1 MIWFILVV
9 IFSIWFIKFL
19 HDDDYSFVG
28 GFFFWLF
35 VTFLAFL
42 LSLAMIGLCSSV
54 AVIFPQTCEKSST
67 EHIIALNDSTGVNGR
82 AGFLG
87 SGYVED
93 ELYYYYMTDTK
104 EGFQAKKIKAEDIY
118 VRYSDEPI
126 VETYTAT
133 NFKNKLLWLIALPI
147 NSYHIVYIPEGSI
160 IENYR
165 VDLE

>member
-19 HDDDYSFVG
+19 HDDDCSFVG

-35 VTFLAFL
+35 MTFLVFIF
-42 LSLAMIGLCSSV
+42 SVAMIGFCSSV
-54 AVIFPQTCEKSST
+54 SVIFPQTCEKSST
-67 EHIIALNDSTGVNGR
+67 ERIIALNDSTGVNGR

-87 SGYVED
+87 SRYIED

-104 EGFQAKKIKAEDIY
+104 EGFQAKKIKAEDAY

-147 NSYHIVYIPEGSI
+147 KSFHIVYIPEGSI

-165 VDLE
+165 IDLE

>member
-9 IFSIWFIKFL
+9 IFSFWFIKFL
-19 HDDDYSFVG
+19 HDDDCSFVV

-35 VTFLAFL
+35 MTFLVFIF
-42 LSLAMIGLCSSV
+42 SIAMIGFCSSV

-82 AGFLG
+82 SGFLG

-104 EGFQAKKIKAEDIY
+104 EGFQAKKIKAEDTY
-118 VRYSDEPI
+118 VRYSDEQI

-147 NSYHIVYIPEGSI
+147 KSFHIVYIPEGSI

-165 VDLE
+165 IDLE

>member
-19 HDDDYSFVG
+19 HDDDCSFVG
-28 GFFFWLF
+28 GFFFWLST
-35 VTFLAFL
+35 TFLVFL
-42 LSLAMIGLCSSV
+42 FSVAMIGFCSSV

-104 EGFQAKKIKAEDIY
+104 EGFQAKKIKAEDTY

-147 NSYHIVYIPEGSI
+147 KSFHIVYIPEGSI
-160 IENYR
+160 IENYQI
-165 VDLE
+165 DLK

>member
-9 IFSIWFIKFL
+9 IFSFWFIKFL
-19 HDDDYSFVG
+19 HDDDCSFVV

-35 VTFLAFL
+35 MTFLVFIF
-42 LSLAMIGLCSSV
+42 SIAMIGFCSSV

-87 SGYVED
+87 SGYAED

-104 EGFQAKKIKAEDIY
+104 EGFQAKKIEAEDIY

-147 NSYHIVYIPEGSI
+147 KSFHIVYIPEGSI

-165 VDLE
+165 IDLE

>member
-1 MIWFILVV
+1 MIWFILVI

-19 HDDDYSFVG
+19 HDDGCSFVG
-28 GFFFWLF
+28 GFFFWLSMM
-35 VTFLAFL
+35 FLVFL
-42 LSLAMIGLCSSV
+42 LSVAMIGFCSSV
-54 AVIFPQTCEKSST
+54 AVIFPQTCEKTST

-93 ELYYYYMTDTK
+93 ELYYYYMTDAK
-104 EGFQAKKIKAEDIY
+104 EGFQTKKIKAEDTY

-147 NSYHIVYIPEGSI
+147 NSFHIVYIPEGSI

-165 VDLE
+165 IDLE

>member
-19 HDDDYSFVG
+19 HDDGYGFVG
-28 GFFFWLF
+28 GFFFWLSM
-35 VTFLAFL
+35 TFLVFL
-42 LSLAMIGLCSSV
+42 LSVVMIGFCSSV
-54 AVIFPQTCEKSST
+54 AVIFPQTCEKTST
-67 EHIIALNDSTGVNGR
+67 EYIIALNDSTGINGR

-104 EGFQAKKIKAEDIY
+104 EGFHAKKIKADDTY
-118 VRYSDEPI
+118 VRYSNEPI

-133 NFKNKLLWLIALPI
+133 NFKNKFLWLIAFPI
-147 NSYHIVYIPEGSI
+147 NSSHIVYIPEGSI

-165 VDLE
+165 IDLK

>member
-19 HDDDYSFVG
+19 HDDGCSFVG

-42 LSLAMIGLCSSV
+42 LSLTMIGLCSSV
-54 AVIFPQTCEKSST
+54 AVVFPQTCEKIST
-67 EHIIALNDSTGVNGR
+67 EHIIALDDSTGVNGR

-93 ELYYYYMTDTK
+93 ELYYYYMTDAK
-104 EGFQAKKIKAEDIY
+104 EGFQAKKIKAEDTY

-133 NFKNKLLWLIALPI
+133 NFKNKLLWFIALPI
-147 NSYHIVYIPEGSI
+147 KSFHIAYIPEGSI

-165 VDLE
+165 IDLE

>member
-19 HDDDYSFVG
+19 HDDGYGFVG
-28 GFFFWLF
+28 GFFFCLF
-35 VTFLAFL
+35 MTFLVFL
-42 LSLAMIGLCSSV
+42 LSVAMIGFCSSV
-54 AVIFPQTCEKSST
+54 AVIFPQTCEKTST
-67 EHIIALNDSTGVNGR
+67 EYIIDLNDSTGVNGR

-104 EGFQAKKIKAEDIY
+104 EGFQAKKIKADDTY
-118 VRYSDEPI
+118 VRYSNEPI

-133 NFKNKLLWLIALPI
+133 NFKNKFLWLIAFPI
-147 NSYHIVYIPEGSI
+147 NSFHIVYIPEGSI

-165 VDLE
+165 IDLK

>member
-19 HDDDYSFVG
+19 HDDGCGFVG
-28 GFFFWLF
+28 GFFFWLSM
-35 VTFLAFL
+35 TFLVFL
-42 LSLAMIGLCSSV
+42 LSVAMIGFCSSV
-54 AVIFPQTCEKSST
+54 AVIFPQTCEKTNT

-104 EGFQAKKIKAEDIY
+104 EGFQAKKIKAEDTY
-118 VRYSDEPI
+118 VRYSDEAI

-147 NSYHIVYIPEGSI
+147 KSFHIVYIPEGSI
-160 IENYR
+160 IENYQI
-165 VDLE
+165 DLE

>member
-19 HDDDYSFVG
+19 HDDDCSFVG

-54 AVIFPQTCEKSST
+54 AVIFPQTCEKSSM
-67 EHIIALNDSTGVNGR
+67 EHIIALDDSTGVSGR

-93 ELYYYYMTDTK
+93 ELYYYYMTDAK
-104 EGFQAKKIKAEDIY
+104 EGFQAKKIKAEDTY

-147 NSYHIVYIPEGSI
+147 KSFYIVYIPEGSI
-160 IENYR
+160 IENHR
-165 VDLE
+165 IDLE

>member
-19 HDDDYSFVG
+19 HDDGCGFVG

-35 VTFLAFL
+35 ATFVAFI
-42 LSLAMIGLCSSV
+42 LSIAMIGLCSSV

-104 EGFQAKKIKAEDIY
+104 EGFQAKKIKAEDTY

-133 NFKNKLLWLIALPI
+133 NFKNKLPWLIALPI
-147 NSYHIVYIPEGSI
+147 KSFYIVYIPEGSI

-165 VDLE
+165 IDLE

>member
-19 HDDDYSFVG
+19 HDDGCGFVG
-28 GFFFWLF
+28 GFFFWLSM
-35 VTFLAFL
+35 TFLVFL
-42 LSLAMIGLCSSV
+42 LSVAMIGFCSSV
-54 AVIFPQTCEKSST
+54 AVIFPQTCEKTST

-104 EGFQAKKIKAEDIY
+104 EGFQAKKIKAEGTY

-126 VETYTAT
+126 VETYAAT
-133 NFKNKLLWLIALPI
+133 NFKNKFLWLIALPI
-147 NSYHIVYIPEGSI
+147 NSFHIVYIPEGSI

-165 VDLE
+165 INLE

>member
-19 HDDDYSFVG
+19 HDDGCGFVG

-35 VTFLAFL
+35 MTFLVFIF
-42 LSLAMIGLCSSV
+42 SVAMIGFCSSV
-54 AVIFPQTCEKSST
+54 SVIFPQTCEKSSM
-67 EHIIALNDSTGVNGR
+67 ERIIALNDSTGVNGR

-104 EGFQAKKIKAEDIY
+104 EGFQAKKIKAEDTY

-147 NSYHIVYIPEGSI
+147 KSSHIVYIPEGSI

-165 VDLE
+165 IDLE

>member
-1 MIWFILVV
+1 M
-9 IFSIWFIKFL
+9 SM
-19 HDDDYSFVG
+19 
-28 GFFFWLF
+28 
-35 VTFLAFL
+35 TFLVFL
-42 LSLAMIGLCSSV
+42 LSVAMIGFCSSV

-67 EHIIALNDSTGVNGR
+67 ERIIALNDSTGVNGR

-104 EGFQAKKIKAEDIY
+104 EGFQAKKIKAEDTY

-147 NSYHIVYIPEGSI
+147 KSFHIVYIPEGSI
-160 IENYR
+160 IENYQI
-165 VDLE
+165 DLK

>member
-19 HDDDYSFVG
+19 HDDDCSFVV

-35 VTFLAFL
+35 MTFLVFIF
-42 LSLAMIGLCSSV
+42 SIAMIGFCSSV

-82 AGFLG
+82 SGFLG

-104 EGFQAKKIKAEDIY
+104 EGFQAKKIKAEDTY
-118 VRYSDEPI
+118 VRYSDEQI

-147 NSYHIVYIPEGSI
+147 KSFHIVCIPEGSI

-165 VDLE
+165 IDLE

>member
-9 IFSIWFIKFL
+9 IFSIWFIKIL
-19 HDDDYSFVG
+19 HDDGCSFVG
-28 GFFFWLF
+28 GFFFWLSM
-35 VTFLAFL
+35 TFLVFL
-42 LSLAMIGLCSSV
+42 LSVAMIGFCSSV

-104 EGFQAKKIKAEDIY
+104 EGFQAKKIKAEDTY
-118 VRYSDEPI
+118 VRYSDESI
-126 VETYTAT
+126 IETYTAT

-165 VDLE
+165 IDLE

>member
-19 HDDDYSFVG
+19 HDDGCGFVG
-28 GFFFWLF
+28 GFFFWLSMTIL
-35 VTFLAFL
+35 VFL
-42 LSLAMIGLCSSV
+42 LSVAMIGFCSSV

-104 EGFQAKKIKAEDIY
+104 EGFQAKKIKAEDAY
-118 VRYSDEPI
+118 VRYSDEQI

-133 NFKNKLLWLIALPI
+133 NFKNKLLWLVALPI
-147 NSYHIVYIPEGSI
+147 NSFHIVYIPEGSI
-160 IENYR
+160 IENYQI
-165 VDLE
+165 DLE

>member
-19 HDDDYSFVG
+19 HDDDCSFIG

-35 VTFLAFL
+35 MTFLVFIF
-42 LSLAMIGLCSSV
+42 SVAMIGFCSSV
-54 AVIFPQTCEKSST
+54 AVIFPQTCEKTST
-67 EHIIALNDSTGVNGR
+67 EHIITLNDSTGVNGR

-93 ELYYYYMTDTK
+93 ELYYYYMADAK
-104 EGFQAKKIKAEDIY
+104 EGFQAKKIKAEDTY

-147 NSYHIVYIPEGSI
+147 KSFHIVYIPEGSI

-165 VDLE
+165 IDLE

>member
-1 MIWFILVV
+1 MIWFILVI

-19 HDDDYSFVG
+19 HDDGCSFVG
-28 GFFFWLF
+28 GFFFWLSM
-35 VTFLAFL
+35 TFLVFL
-42 LSLAMIGLCSSV
+42 LSVAMIGFCSSV
-54 AVIFPQTCEKSST
+54 AVIFPQTCEKSNT

-82 AGFLG
+82 SGFLG

-104 EGFQAKKIKAEDIY
+104 EGFQAKKIKAEDTY
-118 VRYSDEPI
+118 VRYSDKPI

-133 NFKNKLLWLIALPI
+133 NFKNKLLWFIALPI
-147 NSYHIVYIPEGSI
+147 KSFHIVYIPEGSI

-165 VDLE
+165 IDLK

>member
-1 MIWFILVV
+1 M
-9 IFSIWFIKFL
+9 
-19 HDDDYSFVG
+19 
-28 GFFFWLF
+28 F

-54 AVIFPQTCEKSST
+54 AVIFQQTCEKTST

-104 EGFQAKKIKAEDIY
+104 EGLQAKKIKAEDTY

-133 NFKNKLLWLIALPI
+133 NFKNKLLWFIALPI
-147 NSYHIVYIPEGSI
+147 KSFHIAYIPEGSI

-165 VDLE
+165 IDLE

>member
-19 HDDDYSFVG
+19 HDDGCSFVG
-28 GFFFWLF
+28 GFFFWLSM
-35 VTFLAFL
+35 TFLVFL
-42 LSLAMIGLCSSV
+42 LSVVMIGFCSSV
-54 AVIFPQTCEKSST
+54 AVIFPQTCEKTST
-67 EHIIALNDSTGVNGR
+67 EHIIALDDSTGVNGR

-104 EGFQAKKIKAEDIY
+104 EGFQAKKIKAEDTY

-133 NFKNKLLWLIALPI
+133 NFKNKLLWFIALPI
-147 NSYHIVYIPEGSI
+147 KSFHIAYIPEGSI

-165 VDLE
+165 IDLE

>member
-1 MIWFILVV
+1 MIWFVLVV

-19 HDDDYSFVG
+19 HDDDCSFVG

-35 VTFLAFL
+35 MTFLVFIF
-42 LSLAMIGLCSSV
+42 SIAMISFCSSV
-54 AVIFPQTCEKSST
+54 AVIFPQTYEKSST

-104 EGFQAKKIKAEDIY
+104 EGFQTKKIKAEDTY

-165 VDLE
+165 IDLE